1 MIRSCTLVDFKPGT
15 SAEEIKIISAATQQ
29 LKIPGMRV
37 LLMGPDL
44 GLKEGNMSYA
54 VVADF
59 DDAAAYRA
67 FDTDPEHERIRREL
81 TRPVFVRYERVQF
94 YIPD

>member
-1 MIRSCTLVDFKPGT
+1 MIRSWTLVDFKPGT
-15 SAEEIKIISAATQQ
+15 PAEEIKIISAATQK

-54 VVADF
+54 VGCRF
-59 DDAAAYRA
+59 R
-67 FDTDPEHERIRREL
+67 
-81 TRPVFVRYERVQF
+81 
-94 YIPD
+94 